1 MAETILKSILQE
13 LTENEKR
20 VSQDEME
27 KFADAILK
35 ADRIFVAGA
44 GRSGFVARAFAN
56 RLMHVGLTV
65 FFVGEPTTPAIK
77 DGDLLVIGSG
87 SGETGSLVVMAQKAK
102 KIGASVITVTIHPE
116 ASIGKLSE
124 AWICIPGATPKSNLE
139 DTVKSVQPMGNAF
152 EQMTWLVYDAVIMI
166 LMKKQEEQ
174 KKKCLNCMRILNK
187 NGQERYESNNF

>member
-56 RLMHVGLTV
+56 RLMHMTV

-77 DGDLLVIGSG
+77 ASDLLVIGSG

-166 LMKKQEEQ
+166 LMKKTGRTEEEMF
-174 KKKCLNCMRILNK
+174 KLHANL
-187 NGQERYESNNF
+187 E

>member
-1 MAETILKSILQE
+1 
-13 LTENEKR
+13 
-20 VSQDEME
+20 
-27 KFADAILK
+27 
-35 ADRIFVAGA
+35 
-44 GRSGFVARAFAN
+44 
-56 RLMHVGLTV
+56 
-65 FFVGEPTTPAIK
+65 
-77 DGDLLVIGSG
+77 
-87 SGETGSLVVMAQKAK
+87 MAQKAK

-174 KKKCLNCMRILNK
+174 KKKCLNCMQILNK
-187 NGQERYESNNF
+187 NGQERYESNHF